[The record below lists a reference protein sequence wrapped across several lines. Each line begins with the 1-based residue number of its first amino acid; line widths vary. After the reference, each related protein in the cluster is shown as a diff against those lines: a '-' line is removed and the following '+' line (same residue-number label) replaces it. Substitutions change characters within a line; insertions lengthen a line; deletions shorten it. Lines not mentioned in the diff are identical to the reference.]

1 MVAVAVVDVKSE
13 SLYVQNG
20 TVSELVTGLLMF
32 WGVGIAFPGKCNH
45 KAQSAYMATSRKVSL
60 ARWGPDVADSQRLRV
75 SSRHY

>member
-45 KAQSAYMATSRKVSL
+45 KAQSAYMHGDFKKGFVSAL
-60 ARWGPDVADSQRLRV
+60 GS
-75 SSRHY
+75 